1 MRAGGSEVRN
11 THSGDLD
18 MNVTKIPIHRLNAA
32 PYNPRVELRP
42 GDAVFDNLKRSI
54 ETFGYL
60 QPIIVNRRSNTVVGG
75 HQRLKVL
82 KDLGYQE
89 VDVVF
94 VDLSAEHEKALNLT
108 LNKTVGEWDESKLAR
123 LLQEFEGFPDIDIQ
137 LTGFDA
143 GEIGDLI
150 SRVLDR
156 ETATGNDDDFDP
168 EAALDCSRPAVTEKG
183 ELLELGDHRL
193 LCGDATNAEDVRRLM
208 KGQRATLFMTDP
220 PYLVGYDG
228 TNHPVSKAQR
238 SASKRKNKNWSGS
251 YGITWDD
258 ADANPD
264 LYENFYRVAVAEAVT
279 PNAAWYCRHASRR
292 QAMVEAVWVKFGAFV
307 HEQIIWVK
315 ERQVIDLLYLAPST
329 YCERLKSYS
338 LSNP

>member
-1 MRAGGSEVRN
+1 
-11 THSGDLD
+11 
-18 MNVTKIPIHRLNAA
+18 
-32 PYNPRVELRP
+32 
-42 GDAVFDNLKRSI
+42 
-54 ETFGYL
+54 
-60 QPIIVNRRSNTVVGG
+60 
-75 HQRLKVL
+75 
-82 KDLGYQE
+82 
-89 VDVVF
+89 
-94 VDLSAEHEKALNLT
+94 
-108 LNKTVGEWDESKLAR
+108 
-123 LLQEFEGFPDIDIQ
+123 
-137 LTGFDA
+137 
-143 GEIGDLI
+143 
-150 SRVLDR
+150 
-156 ETATGNDDDFDP
+156 
-168 EAALDCSRPAVTEKG
+168 
-183 ELLELGDHRL
+183 
-193 LCGDATNAEDVRRLM
+193 M
-208 KGQRATLFMTDP
+208 KGQRAALFMTDP

-264 LYENFYRVAVAEAVT
+264 LYENFYRVAVAEAVA
-279 PNAAWYCRHASRR
+279 PNAAWYCWHASRR